1 MSVIDEVK
9 QKIDIVDVASQYT
22 KLIKAG
28 RNFRGLCPLHSEK
41 DPSFFVYPDQQSWHC
56 FGACNTGGDAFSL
69 VMKKQGISFGEAL
82 QLLAQKAG
90 VTLPTRAEAE
100 GGKKPKLY
108 QINQA
113 AAEYFY
119 NLLISSPTAEKVRN
133 YVARRGLSL
142 KTVADFQLGF
152 SPNSWEALKQHLVET
167 GYSEDDLLEAGLIV
181 ESEDKKRHDRFRNRL
196 MFPIHDSRGHT
207 VGFGARALD
216 DSMPKYLNSP
226 QTPVFD
232 KSSVL
237 YAVDLALPAI
247 RQQEMAVIMEGY
259 MDVITAHQN
268 GFSNVVAS
276 MGTAV
281 TERQINTL
289 RKLTKNMI
297 FVLDAD
303 VAGKEAME
311 RVRRTSTET
320 FDKDT
325 ISIPYRD
332 PNIPLEKQPPLDEK
346 QARRDQ
352 MYQEILT
359 HAGVPDIEIKV
370 LVLPP
375 DKDPDD
381 VIKEDPQNWPKLLAE
396 AQPVVD
402 YTFDVFTA
410 DLDLTTA
417 KDISLATDRL
427 FPVIYEIKDDIRR
440 AHYLQKLAK
449 ILKTDI
455 HKIESSF
462 AAYKVG
468 KRRVIV
474 PRPEAVAPAFRPT
487 LVEPVEEYCLALLL
501 QHPELKEQ
509 CGELLPEYF
518 ADTANREVFLAYT
531 RTKDVKLINRK
542 LDSAFHEYIDYLMG
556 KEAPA
561 NKLELRLADYA
572 LRLRETHLRSLQDKN
587 TEALVLARES
597 GGSAAELA
605 KLEEQGTKIGDEL
618 KEAFAQQRQPRPGSK
633 GGLRDGVGK

>member
-69 VMKKQGISFGEAL
+69 VMKKQGIDFGEAL

-90 VTLPTRAEAE
+90 VSLPTRAEAE

-119 NLLISSPTAEKVRN
+119 NLLISSPTAEAVRN
-133 YVARRGLSL
+133 YIARRGLSL

-196 MFPIHDSRGHT
+196 MFPIHDNRGHT
-207 VGFGARALD
+207 IGFGARALD

-226 QTPVFD
+226 QTPVFN

-237 YAVDLALPAI
+237 YGIDLAMPAI
-247 RQQEMAVIMEGY
+247 RQQEMAVIVEGY
-259 MDVITAHQN
+259 MDVITAHQH

-281 TERQINTL
+281 TERQIGSL
-289 RKLTKNMI
+289 KRLTKNL
-297 FVLDAD
+297 VLALDAD
-303 VAGKEAME
+303 AAGEEAMLRCVDYE
-311 RVRRTSTET
+311 
-320 FDKDT
+320 
-325 ISIPYRD
+325 
-332 PNIPLEKQPPLDEK
+332 NITGS
-346 QARRDQ
+346 
-352 MYQEILT
+352 EIR
-359 HAGVPDIEIKV
+359 AIIMPQGR
-370 LVLPP
+370 
-375 DKDPDD
+375 DPDD

-410 DLDLTTA
+410 NLDLTTA
-417 KDISLATDRL
+417 KGKSQAVEKLLPIIA
-427 FPVIYEIKDDIRR
+427 EIKDAVRQE
-440 AHYLQKLAK
+440 HYLQKLARL
-449 ILKTDI
+449 LKVSQHSLEASLGRI
-455 HKIESSF
+455 KSE
-462 AAYKVG
+462 
-468 KRRVIV
+468 RRVIA

-487 LVEPVEEYCLALLL
+487 LAEPVEEYCLALLL

-509 CGELLPEYF
+509 CREILPEYF

-531 RTKDVKLINRK
+531 RTKDVKLTKQK
-542 LDSAFHEYIDYLMG
+542 LDSAFYEYVDSLTG
-556 KEAPA
+556 KKVPA
-561 NKLELRLADYA
+561 NQIESRLTQCV
-572 LRLRETHLRSLQDKN
+572 LRLREKFLRSLQDKN
-587 TEALVLARES
+587 TEALALAAEL
-597 GGSAAELA
+597 GGPAAELA
-605 KLEEQGTKIGDEL
+605 KLEEQGTEIS
-618 KEAFAQQRQPRPGSK
+618 AQLAEVFTQRSQPRPGSK
-633 GGLRDGVGK
+633 GG